1 MPLEVEKEQP
11 HPGLQLLPK
20 TPLPFGIPPGKRHL
34 TKVSTKIF
42 LIFQNSLFRL
52 SFPAG
57 KSQIP
62 VEIRG
67 GRGERIFPSVSWE
80 CVEDPQGRILD
91 LPESQNP
98 TDSECFLL
106 CDPTSVSLFPVLSRF
121 YIVNLW
127 KTRWKTGIPG
137 MTHCIPKAEITGM
150 GKGCGAKPGIWSW
163 CSSKSQF
170 LLDFEAFAFH
180 HGILELVFPWSCST
194 IPQVSHSSWERN
206 PWSSWALI
214 SSSPAVSSHSF
225 GNAWSFCRQYLQN
238 PRITEVGKDLWDH

>member
-1 MPLEVEKEQP
+1 M
-11 HPGLQLLPK
+11 
-20 TPLPFGIPPGKRHL
+20 
-34 TKVSTKIF
+34 
-42 LIFQNSLFRL
+42 
-52 SFPAG
+52 
-57 KSQIP
+57 
-62 VEIRG
+62 
-67 GRGERIFPSVSWE
+67 
-80 CVEDPQGRILD
+80 EDPQGRILD

-214 SSSPAVSSHSF
+214 SSSPAVSQPLFWECLVFLSSVF
-225 GNAWSFCRQYLQN
+225 AESQ
-238 PRITEVGKDLWDH
+238 DHRGWERPLGSLSPNCAQSPPWH